1 MTRIG
6 LQFSAGG
13 LGLVVKLARLL
24 PLKSVVLL
32 LSLREDQIGQDEGGH
47 HREERLP
54 HSPENIR

>member
-1 MTRIG
+1 M
-6 LQFSAGG
+6 GG

-24 PLKSVVLL
+24 PLKAVVLL

-47 HREERLP
+47 HGEERLP